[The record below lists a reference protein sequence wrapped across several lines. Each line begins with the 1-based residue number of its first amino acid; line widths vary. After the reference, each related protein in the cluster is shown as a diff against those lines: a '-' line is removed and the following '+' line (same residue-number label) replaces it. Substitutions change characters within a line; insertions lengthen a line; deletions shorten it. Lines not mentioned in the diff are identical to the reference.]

1 MPINNFKLFDQ
12 NKANLLSD
20 TEYLNATQRLNGVQT
35 GVASSQLNNKFAYQ
49 VSLVAYAIAQIM
61 NQNGLDASDT
71 LAVSAFVGN
80 LGGSLLQ
87 KVADKASSAEAAA
100 GVLTNKYIS
109 PATLKAAALL
119 LSGGVMTGTLNMNNN
134 KITNLP
140 SPSTP
145 SEPATK
151 EYVDGITSKWIKV
164 SNLTVN
170 NFTSE
175 RYNTVVGTFSNFSL
189 TNINSIKSVRFKGI
203 INIEN
208 VALSS
213 KNAGITLFGPYNDLC
228 LHLVYFPWG
237 DSFTYSNFPIDVIIP
252 ATIVKH
258 TQSKFI
264 YCSPITYTIQQ
275 FASCYFGNG
284 TNVRLYNACTNS
296 PLSCNIDMYLE
307 VVE

>member
-1 MPINNFKLFDQ
+1 MPTNNFKLFDE

-20 TEYLNATQRLNGVQT
+20 TEYANATQRLNGVQT

-87 KVADKASSAEAAA
+87 KVADKASSVEAAA
-100 GVLTNKYIS
+100 GVLENKYIS
-109 PATLKAAALL
+109 PATMKAAALL
-119 LSGGVMTGTLNMNNN
+119 LSGGVMTGTLDMNNN

-140 SPSTP
+140 TP
-145 SEPATK
+145 TSNSEPATK
-151 EYVDGITSKWIKV
+151 EYVDGRTSKWIKV

-175 RYNTVVGTFSNFSL
+175 RVNTVVGKFSSFSL

-208 VALSS
+208 VMVDLS
-213 KNAGITLFGPYNDLC
+213 NAGITLFNTYNELC
-228 LHLVYFPWG
+228 LHLVYFPMR
-237 DSFTYSNFPIDVIIP
+237 DFFTYSNFPIDVIIP
-252 ATIVKH
+252 ATIVKY
-258 TQSKFI
+258 TQSKGI
-264 YCSPITYTIQQ
+264 YCSPLTYTVQS
-275 FASCYFGNG
+275 FASRSFSDG
-284 TNVRLYNACTNS
+284 TDVKLYNACTDS

>member
-1 MPINNFKLFDQ
+1 MPTNNFKLFDQ

-20 TEYLNATQRLNGVQT
+20 TEYANATQRLNGVQT

-151 EYVDGITSKWIKV
+151 EYVDGRTSKWIKV

-175 RYNTVVGTFSNFSL
+175 RYDTVVGTFSNFSL

-208 VALSS
+208 VMLDLN
-213 KNAGITLFGPYNDLC
+213 NAGITLFDTYNELC
-228 LHLVYFPWG
+228 LHLVYFPG
-237 DSFTYSNFPIDVIIP
+237 EGLLTYSNFPIDVIIP

-258 TQSKFI
+258 AQDKMI
-264 YCSPITYTIQQ
+264 YCSPLTYTIQR
-275 FASCYFGNG
+275 FASRYFSDG
-284 TNVRLYNACTNS
+284 TDVCLYNACTSS